1 MLQNTANSRETQKV
15 LPRQK
20 DKKMNDNIKPDYIN
34 VRTVEAIC
42 NNNISNN
49 KHGKNNAK
57 ISKTNK

>member
-1 MLQNTANSRETQKV
+1 M

-20 DKKMNDNIKPDYIN
+20 DKKVNDNIKPDYIN